1 MAKCW
6 LHNVEPGDGIIVV
19 HTSNNRLSGL
29 KKTLREKM
37 KKILIATSALV
48 AVAVA
53 GQAQASEKI
62 KLSVGGYMEQWA
74 GIASQD
80 DGHANIN
87 AFQSDTEVYFT
98 GSTTLDNGIEV
109 GAVIQL
115 EGETSSD
122 QIDEQY
128 LYVNGSFGQV
138 RMGEGDGAAGAM
150 GITAPAVGP
159 VGVNDGDLSNWV
171 DIAAMPDTVWD
182 DGDDPKVTYYTP
194 IMGGFRVGVSYTD
207 SDVSKNA
214 GGSSGNLGQNTNQG
228 LPVVSLGAEYNGD
241 FDGFSIGLAAVG
253 EHKGSGEWFSVGT
266 NIGFGNFT
274 VGGSYG
280 VKADDYGKKGGATK
294 LADDT
299 TGFDIGVAYKMDAA
313 SISLSYA
320 NGDIVT
326 NNAGAVSTGSEID
339 TVDLGLAYAL
349 GAGVDWK
356 TSIFWFNND
365 DKAAGGA
372 GDNDGFGAV
381 TGIKLSF

>member
-1 MAKCW
+1 
-6 LHNVEPGDGIIVV
+6 
-19 HTSNNRLSGL
+19 
-29 KKTLREKM
+29 M

-74 GIASQD
+74 GVASQD
-80 DGHANIN
+80 DAFDNIN
-87 AFQSDTEVYFT
+87 AFQSDTEVYFS

-109 GAVIQL
+109 GAMIQL
-115 EGETSSD
+115 EGETSGD

-128 LYVNGSFGQV
+128 LYVNGSFGQF
-138 RMGEGDGAAGAM
+138 RMGEGDGAAAAM

-171 DIAAMPDTVWD
+171 SVTMPDTVWD
-182 DGDDPKVTYYTP
+182 AGDDPKVTYYTP
-194 IMGGFRVGVSYTD
+194 VMGGFRVGVSYTD
-207 SDVSKNA
+207 SSDAKND
-214 GGSSGNLGQNTNQG
+214 GPGNDTGQNTTG
-228 LPVVSLGAEYNGD
+228 GMPVVSLGVEYNGD
-241 FDGFSIGLAAVG
+241 FDGVSLGLSAVG
-253 EHKGSGEWFSVGT
+253 EHQGDGEWYSFGTSV
-266 NIGFGNFT
+266 GFGNFT

-280 VKADDYGKKGGATK
+280 VKTEGHGLNENAADR
-294 LADDT
+294 ADDT
-299 TGFDIGVAYKMDAA
+299 TGFDIGVAYKLDAA

-320 NGDIVT
+320 NGDIVS
-326 NNAGAVSTGSEID
+326 NAAGDGSDID

-356 TSIFWFNND
+356 TSIFWFNSD
-365 DKAAGGA
+365 AKTAAGT
-372 GDNDGFGAV
+372 DNDGYGAV